1 MKWIFFL
8 YFFLNMFFVLYV
20 FQGQQKDINLEKI
33 DLGLKYF
40 IFGRKDRRIRK

>member
-1 MKWIFFL
+1 MKWIFFF
-8 YFFLNMFFVLYV
+8 YFFPNMFLYCMF
-20 FQGQQKDINLEKI
+20 FQGQQKNINLEKI